1 MSRRRA
7 RKRRDR
13 RGFSEEARL
22 ELSQSLKAVGI
33 HQAEER
39 RELSQ
44 GQRDQ
49 SLGRDTQRL
58 LLAEPR
64 LGAEVGGGGHGQGGG

>member
-7 RKRRDR
+7 RKREGRW
-13 RGFSEEARL
+13 GFSEEARL

-49 SLGRDTQRL
+49 SLG
-58 LLAEPR
+58 P
-64 LGAEVGGGGHGQGGG
+64 